1 MEDYVLNHYISS
13 MLPPEPAVRAGLM
26 FARAEDPGLV
36 KEVANRGGDAGAI
49 VVAFLKAHFAELH
62 AEWVRF
68 KLVESQLPLAF
79 GNPSFR
85 RIAVQLRDVVE
96 PAAR

>member
-1 MEDYVLNHYISS
+1 MLNHYISS
-13 MLPPEPAVRAGLM
+13 MLPPEQAVRASLA

-36 KEVANRGGDAGAI
+36 KEVANRGGDANGIAL
-49 VVAFLKAHFAELH
+49 AFLKKHFAELH

-68 KLVESQLPLAF
+68 KLVEAQLPLAF